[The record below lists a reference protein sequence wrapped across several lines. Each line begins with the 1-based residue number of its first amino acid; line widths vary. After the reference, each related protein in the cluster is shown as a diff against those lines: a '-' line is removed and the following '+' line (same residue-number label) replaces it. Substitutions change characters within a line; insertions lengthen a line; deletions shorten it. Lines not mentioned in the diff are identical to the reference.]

1 METFVQVE
9 LRHILDARN
18 IPQKSKKWFYFLKAL
33 FIHDNFFLK
42 GSVFF
47 FVVMFSPKLFLE
59 ADVYSFR
66 IRIR

>member
-33 FIHDNFFLK
+33 FIPDNFFLES
-42 GSVFF
+42 SVFF
-47 FVVMFSPKLFLE
+47 LLLCSVQNYF
-59 ADVYSFR
+59 
-66 IRIR
+66 